1 MPCYHPLRR
10 WWFGEVDEDGKQI
23 NAMVTPWQQDYLYS
37 RRVGFARI
45 PGEWDGKEWSQEIP
59 CGKCI
64 GCRLEY
70 SRQWA
75 NRCTLEAEEWE
86 NNWFLTL
93 TYDNEHLPFK
103 ECVNVKTGE
112 LTGEFTPSLQPDDMT
127 KFMKDLRRYW
137 EYHYGENN
145 IRFYLCGEYGGKTAR
160 PHYHLILFNINIH
173 DLKPCGRSKSGAMQ
187 WDSEVIRKIWGK
199 GLIGIGR
206 CTYNSCAY
214 TARYMLKKQK
224 GEKAKDF
231 YAENGLEPEFTR
243 CSRKPGIAANYF
255 QRNKDKIYK
264 YDEVVLPGN
273 KVVKPPKY
281 YDKLYDIEYPEEM
294 ETIKTARK
302 AAAEEAQKIELAK
315 TTLLREELLAL
326 KERTAK
332 EKVKKL
338 PRELEA

>member
-1 MPCYHPLRR
+1 MRTRR
-10 WWFGEVDEDGKQI
+10 LIRPTPRPTKATMTNIRMRGLEVIAPTKE
-23 NAMVTPWQQDYLYS
+23 ATHLTASVT
-37 RRVGFARI
+37 R
-45 PGEWDGKEWSQEIP
+45 EE
-59 CGKCI
+59 
-64 GCRLEY
+64 
-70 SRQWA
+70 
-75 NRCTLEAEEWE
+75 TLERIVAIVTVGSCK
-86 NNWFLTL
+86 NT
-93 TYDNEHLPFK
+93 PF
-103 ECVNVKTGE
+103 E
-112 LTGEFTPSLQPDDMT
+112 
-127 KFMKDLRRYW
+127 KDKK
-137 EYHYGENN
+137 
-145 IRFYLCGEYGGKTAR
+145 YGGKTAR

-294 ETIKTARK
+294 ETIKSARK

-315 TTLLREELLAL
+315 TTLLREELLEL